1 MNKKMIG
8 AIAILCM
15 LLCTLAFA
23 PASVYADEYQYQVTV
38 DGGLQGTVTGE
49 TKVEIANGGQWNP
62 NDYMDKVTV
71 KDKKY
76 YLKGFQISG
85 QEGLV
90 GATKIDHD
98 TDFVAVYGIKG
109 DTVAYTVQYLDASG
123 KELREA
129 RTFYGNVGDK
139 PVAAY
144 QYIDGYQPQAYNLT
158 GTLTSNAAAN
168 LWTFRYEAVTA
179 EAAGGASG
187 GNGTGN
193 GAADTNG
200 AAGGN
205 GATGGAAV
213 QGESGASGNGGQDG
227 AAVADA
233 DSQSQEPA
241 EVIDLDDEETPL
253 ADSEQPAAEEEQ
265 GQKAGGHA
273 IAYIVGG
280 AAAVGI
286 LALILALLR
295 RKTAE
300 E

>member
-8 AIAILCM
+8 ALAILCM

-62 NDYMDKVTV
+62 NDYMDKVMV
-71 KDKKY
+71 KEKKY

-144 QYIDGYQPQAYNLT
+144 EYIEGYQPQAYNIT
-158 GTLTSNAAAN
+158 GKLQSDASKNVFRFEYRPVAASSQPAD
-168 LWTFRYEAVTA
+168 
-179 EAAGGASG
+179 S
-187 GNGTGN
+187 N
-193 GAADTNG
+193 GAANG
-200 AAGGN
+200 TAGSGN

-213 QGESGASGNGGQDG
+213 QGESGTAGNGTGNG

-241 EVIDLDDEETPL
+241 EILDLDDEETPL
-253 ADSEQPAAEEEQ
+253 ADGEQPAAEEEEQ
-265 GQKAGGHA
+265 GQKAGSHA

>member
-8 AIAILCM
+8 ALAILCM

-71 KDKKY
+71 KEKKY

-144 QYIDGYQPQAYNLT
+144 QYIDGYQPQAYNIT
-158 GTLTSNAAAN
+158 GTLQADASKNVFKFEYQQVAASSEQGAGTADNNSATSGTTGAA
-168 LWTFRYEAVTA
+168 
-179 EAAGGASG
+179 
-187 GNGTGN
+187 GNGT
-193 GAADTNG
+193 
-200 AAGGN
+200 
-205 GATGGAAV
+205 TGGVAV

-233 DSQSQEPA
+233 ESQSQEPA

-253 ADSEQPAAEEEQ
+253 ADGEQPAAEEEQ
-265 GQKAGGHA
+265 GPKAGSHA
-273 IAYIVGG
+273 LASLVGG

>member
-8 AIAILCM
+8 ALAILCM

-71 KDKKY
+71 KEKKY

-144 QYIDGYQPQAYNLT
+144 QYIDGYQPQAYNIT
-158 GTLTSNAAAN
+158 GTLQADASKNVFRFEYQQVAASSEQTAGAADSNSA
-168 LWTFRYEAVTA
+168 
-179 EAAGGASG
+179 ASG
-187 GNGTGN
+187 TTGAAGNGT
-193 GAADTNG
+193 
-200 AAGGN
+200 
-205 GATGGAAV
+205 TGGTAV
-213 QGESGASGNGGQDG
+213 QGESGAPGNGGQDG

-233 DSQSQEPA
+233 ESQSQEPA

-253 ADSEQPAAEEEQ
+253 ADGEQPAAEEEEQ
-265 GQKAGGHA
+265 GQKAGSHA

>member
-1 MNKKMIG
+1 MSKKMIG
-8 AIAILCM
+8 ALAILCM

-23 PASVYADEYQYQVTV
+23 PASVYADDYQYQVTV
-38 DGGLQGTVTGE
+38 NGGLQGTMTGE
-49 TKVEIANGGQWNP
+49 TELEVANGTQWNP
-62 NDYMDKVTV
+62 NDYMDKVTI

-76 YLKGFQISG
+76 YLKGFQVSG

-109 DTVAYTVQYLDASG
+109 DTVAYTVQYLDANG
-123 KELREA
+123 NPLRES

-144 QYIDGYQPQAYNLT
+144 EYFEGYQPQAYNLT
-158 GTLTSNAAAN
+158 GTLSSNAAAN
-168 LWTFRYEAVTA
+168 VWTFRYEAVTA
-179 EAAGGASG
+179 AAAGGAG
-187 GNGTGN
+187 GNSTGN
-193 GAADTNG
+193 GAAGANG
-200 AAGGN
+200 AAGG
-205 GATGGAAV
+205 ATAQGEGGAAGTGAG
-213 QGESGASGNGGQDG
+213 QGG

-233 DSQSQEPA
+233 DGQTQEPA
-241 EVIDLDDEETPL
+241 EIVDLDDEETPL
-253 ADSEQPAAEEEQ
+253 ADGEQPAEEEQ
-265 GQKAGGHA
+265 QGEKTGSHA
-273 IAYIVGG
+273 VAWIVGG
-280 AAAVGI
+280 AAGVGL

>member
-8 AIAILCM
+8 ALAILCM
-15 LLCTLAFA
+15 LFCTLAFA

-71 KDKKY
+71 KEKKY

-123 KELREA
+123 KELRES

-144 QYIDGYQPQAYNLT
+144 QYIDGYQPQAYNIT
-158 GTLTSNAAAN
+158 GTLQADASKNVFKFEYQPVAASSQPAD
-168 LWTFRYEAVTA
+168 
-179 EAAGGASG
+179 S
-187 GNGTGN
+187 N
-193 GAADTNG
+193 GAANG
-200 AAGGN
+200 TAGSGN

-213 QGESGASGNGGQDG
+213 QGESGTAGNGAGNG

-241 EVIDLDDEETPL
+241 EILDLDDEETPL
-253 ADSEQPAAEEEQ
+253 ADGEQPAAEEEEQ
-265 GQKAGGHA
+265 GQKAGSHA